1 MQGTVLLGLICP
13 KREQL
18 GVMAQ
23 TQPLLTDGKFV
34 LIALVGGIAAF
45 ALALFF
51 ISGGAVRHV
60 DIFLPEKTYVTVAFQ
75 NIDGELKV
83 VGIGGIAGVNPT
95 ILMRTG
101 DFAMELTVVNQDS
114 VRHAFYIDG
123 LNLMTRFLE
132 PGQSEVLTFYSEGEA
147 TYNYYDY
154 ENREEPIGQ
163 IQAVKVTMYE

>member
-1 MQGTVLLGLICP
+1 MSQSLPLISDGKMVLL
-13 KREQL
+13 
-18 GVMAQ
+18 
-23 TQPLLTDGKFV
+23 
-34 LIALVGGIAAF
+34 ALVGGIVAF
-45 ALALFF
+45 AIALVY

-60 DIFLPEKTYVTVAFQ
+60 DIFLPEKAYVTVAFQ
-75 NIDGELKV
+75 NVDGEVKL

-101 DFAMELTVVNQDS
+101 DFAMELTVTNQDS
-114 VRHAFYIDG
+114 VRHALYIDG
-123 LNLMTRFLE
+123 LNLVTRFLE

-154 ENREEPIGQ
+154 ENRETPLGQ